1 MNDYVLQTFKD
12 YLKEARESTNPK
24 LSQKELAAKTHLSI
38 ASIQGYEQG
47 KFEPKQQSLNKII
60 EILAEHNADI
70 ALLSI
75 LKDYLRIPK
84 LFAFDKKNIEFFSL
98 PEEQRMILVKNEDVL
113 SDLLRQLNST
123 GQDKLVEYAIM
134 LTKIPEYQRE

>member
-84 LFAFDKKNIEFFSL
+84 NIEFFSL